1 MNFFQCEEAVM
12 QAQQSAT
19 AKYESER
26 IEWLKHQQQLEMEV
40 QELRAK
46 LSQDR
51 FLISLSLLNP
61 VP

>member
-1 MNFFQCEEAVM
+1 M
-12 QAQQSAT
+12 QAQQNAT

-26 IEWLKHQQQLEMEV
+26 IEWLKHQQKLEIEV

-51 FLISLSLLNP
+51 F
-61 VP
+61 